1 MSRPYTPVGRRMAS
15 DMIGGEAGAGGGGE
29 GGKGRGGGGRRGGGR
44 RKRGDDLGCV
54 APQCVQSLSRNSD
67 SVRRLASDLIF
78 LRCAVGITFHTAVL
92 IKTTGRKQVTGV
104 VFSPCMEKKQ
114 QHLSHVP
121 CDHDDRND
129 GVTIKIIVNN
139 CPLLYWHSSNP
150 LQANM
155 TDWEG
160 Y

>member
-1 MSRPYTPVGRRMAS
+1 MSRPHTPVGRRVAL
-15 DMIGGEAGAGGGGE
+15 DMIGE
-29 GGKGRGGGGRRGGGR
+29 GGKGRGGGGRKGGGR

-54 APQCVQSLSRNSD
+54 TPQCVHSLSRNSD

-78 LRCAVGITFHTAVL
+78 LRCAVGITFHTAVI

-104 VFSPCMEKKQ
+104 VFFSPSMEKKQ

-129 GVTIKIIVNN
+129 GVTIKIIVND
-139 CPLLYWHSSNP
+139 CPLLYWHSSSP
-150 LQANM
+150 LQTNM

-160 Y
+160 YFSL